1 MRRIGQQAALTAK
14 ATPQAI
20 AVALAMACLIFP
32 ANPVLPMPTVGG
44 YAHASSDCSGLR
56 QLVGR
61 LQAEL
66 DAANTGGPGQNNDNV
81 RRIAENLRSAQQG
94 LAECETSCP
103 FPLAVMALGFGVA
116 GTAAGAA
123 ATIVPEPVSTSIGLL
138 GVYYGSHAM
147 LWGGLC
153 LYWEYIR

>member
-1 MRRIGQQAALTAK
+1 MRRIAQQTGLAAK
-14 ATPQAI
+14 ARPQAI

-32 ANPVLPMPTVGG
+32 ANPVLPMPTVG

-61 LQAEL
+61 LHAEL

-103 FPLAVMALGFGVA
+103 VPLAVMAFGFGAASTVA
-116 GTAAGAA
+116 GGAA
-123 ATIVPEPVSTSIGLL
+123 AIFPEPVSSSIGLL

-147 LWGGLC
+147 IWGGLC
-153 LYWEYIR
+153 IYWEYIR